1 MTHGGFRIEM
11 SVRDYELDMEGV
23 VNNAVYQNYLEH
35 ARHEYLKSMGI
46 DFAAMVENKIHMV
59 LTRIELDFKWPLTS
73 GDKFVVELKP
83 YRVSPVR
90 IGFHQ
95 NIYRLPDHK
104 LILKALA
111 IGTAINKN
119 GRPSLPKEL
128 QKMLHDF

>member
-11 SVRDYELDMEGV
+11 SVRYYELDMEGV

-73 GDKFVVELKP
+73 GDRFVVELKP

>member
-73 GDKFVVELKP
+73 GDRFVVELKP

-111 IGTAINKN
+111 IGTAINNN